1 MVGGNCYYKA
11 FKMVA
16 VLKFFAVECVNSVA
30 EGKLT
35 SAARVSLYTLLEC
48 SIIMITGTQKD
59 LGTPDYKTVTH
70 ITNSEKKRL

>member
-16 VLKFFAVECVNSVA
+16 VLKMFAVECVNSVA

-35 SAARVSLYTLLEC
+35 SAATVSLYTLLES
-48 SIIMITGTQKD
+48 SIIGTLKD
-59 LGTPDYKTVTH
+59 LGTLDYITH
-70 ITNSEKKRL
+70 ITNNEKKRLWVFI

>member
-16 VLKFFAVECVNSVA
+16 VLKMFAVECVNSVA

-48 SIIMITGTQKD
+48 SIIMITGT
-59 LGTPDYKTVTH
+59 
-70 ITNSEKKRL
+70 